1 MQLTKTLKIAR
12 NLSLY
17 SLLLAVGFLPLFF
30 IPFSSIS
37 SGVAKG
43 YFFVI
48 AVILS
53 VIGFVAE
60 SIITGK
66 IYIPKNIISKSLLFV
81 LLAFFVSSLFSSNI
95 HSSLWGLNFEI
106 GTFGNMLALSV
117 VYYLSCFHFEN
128 QKNIDRLVKYFTIS
142 FIASI
147 SVILLSSFL
156 GRTEWFANIFRS
168 ISGQTLVGNWN
179 DLVIVSSIVSVLSVI
194 RLEISELSTKKKILN
209 WIIILLSLIV
219 MALVNFKTAWL
230 VLGIF
235 GLISFV
241 YIIAF
246 YRAES
251 KNPELSE
258 GQNEKEAKIKFPLAS
273 FVLVLFSLLF
283 YVGNPVFGN
292 MLSRKLNFSA
302 VDIRPSFVLNGQ
314 VFINTI
320 TESPKKALLG
330 YSPNNFDDAWQ
341 KNIPYR
347 VLQSSFWNTRFSLG
361 ASHIFTW
368 FVTLG
373 ILGTIA
379 VIYLLLT
386 YCAVAIRVF
395 LRTARTG
402 TPDPDLVMP
411 FMISFLSWLYVG
423 IYVPS
428 LPVVALAFA
437 STGLLIGVLTSKG
450 VIKKHEF
457 DYLVDPRGS
466 FFSILSL
473 VVVLILSI
481 IMIYFSSVKFAS
493 FYNYSKAVSSNDN
506 SARYLTNAIRLN
518 PKNDLFQRTLSI
530 YYVGRATRL
539 INENRENLSSVSGQV
554 SEFIRL
560 AESSATLATRTN
572 PNNPTNWKNLGS
584 FYELVQNL
592 GQEGQDAYASGL
604 DSYNKA
610 LVYSPKDV
618 SIYLAKSRLEYR
630 NKNQVAAN
638 EYIAQAL
645 SVKPNYS
652 EAYVL
657 RATYKN
663 SANDSIGAIE
673 DYKKAIS
680 FSPRNASL
688 YLTLASV
695 YASKGDYQNA
705 VLYYRAAFV
714 LGGRSSIDVA
724 YSLADAN
731 LRVNNKEEARILIQ
745 KLKEVLPEN
754 QDVLKLE
761 QRLNSGQSQ
770 PAETEEQ

>member
-12 NLSLY
+12 GLSLY
-17 SLLLAVGFLPLFF
+17 SLLFAVGFLPLLF

-37 SGVAKG
+37 PGVAKG
-43 YFFVI
+43 YFFIV

-66 IYIPKNIISKSLLFV
+66 IYIPKNIISKSLIFV
-81 LLAFFVSSLFSSNI
+81 LAAFLVSGLFSNNV
-95 HSSLWGLNFEI
+95 HSSLWGLNFET
-106 GTFGNMLALSV
+106 GTFGNMLALVV
-117 VYYLSCFHFEN
+117 VYYLSCFHFES
-128 QKNIDRLVKYFTIS
+128 QKNIDKLVKYFTIS
-142 FIASI
+142 FLASVL
-147 SVILLSSFL
+147 VIILSIFF
-156 GRTEWFANIFRS
+156 GRMSWFAGIFRS
-168 ISGQTLVGNWN
+168 ISSQTLVGNWN

-194 RLEISELSTKKKILN
+194 RLEISNLSKKAKIFN
-209 WIIILLSLIV
+209 WVTIFLSLVV

-246 YRAES
+246 YRVENHNNAIGENTNS
-251 KNPELSE
+251 R
-258 GQNEKEAKIKFPLAS
+258 EAKIKFPIAS
-273 FVLVLFSLLF
+273 FVLVLFSLMF

-292 MLSRKLNFSA
+292 MLSRRLNFSA
-302 VDIRPSFVLNGQ
+302 VDIRPSVSLNGQ
-314 VFINTI
+314 VFIKTI
-320 TESPKKALLG
+320 QESPKKALLG
-330 YSPNNFDDAWQ
+330 YSPNNFSDAWQ
-341 KNIPYR
+341 KNMPNR
-347 VLQSSFWNTRFSLG
+347 VLQSSFWNTGFSAG
-361 ASHIFTW
+361 VSHIFTW

-373 ILGTIA
+373 ILGTLA
-379 VIYLLLT
+379 VIYLLIT

-411 FMISFLSWLYVG
+411 FMISFLSWLYVS

-428 LPVVALAFA
+428 LPVVVLAFA
-437 STGLLIGVLTSKG
+437 STGLLIGVLTSKN

-473 VVVLILSI
+473 VVILILSI
-481 IMIYFSSVKFAS
+481 IMLYFSSVKFAS
-493 FYNYSKAVSSNDN
+493 FYNYSKAVSSNSD
-506 SARYLTNAIRLN
+506 STATYLTNAIRLN

-539 INENRENLSSVSGQV
+539 INENQNNLSSVAGQI

-572 PNNPTNWKNLGS
+572 PSDPANWKNLGS

-592 GQEGQDAYASGL
+592 GQDSSNAFANGL
-604 DSYNKA
+604 DAYNKA
-610 LVYSPKDV
+610 LAYSPKDV

-638 EYIAQAL
+638 EYINQAL
-645 SVKPNYS
+645 SMKPNYS

-657 RATYKN
+657 SATYKN
-663 SANDSIGAIE
+663 SANDSVSAIE
-673 DYKKAIS
+673 DYKKAIT
-680 FSPRNASL
+680 FSPRNSGL
-688 YLTLASV
+688 YVTLAGI
-695 YASKGDYQNA
+695 YASRGDYQNA
-705 VLYYRAAFV
+705 ATYYRAAFV
-714 LGGRSSIDVA
+714 LSGRSSINIA

-731 LRVNNKEEARILIQ
+731 IRIGNKEEARILVQ
-745 KLKEVLPEN
+745 ELKEVLPEN
-754 QDVLKLE
+754 EDVKRLE
-761 QRLNSGQSQ
+761 QRLNSGQVV
-770 PAETEEQ
+770 ETTEE